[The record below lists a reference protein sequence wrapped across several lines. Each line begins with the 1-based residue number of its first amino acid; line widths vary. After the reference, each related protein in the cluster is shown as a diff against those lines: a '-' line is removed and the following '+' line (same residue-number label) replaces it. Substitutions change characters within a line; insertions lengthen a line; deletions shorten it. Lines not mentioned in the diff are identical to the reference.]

1 VPVYVSSSPLQVIW
15 DLGWKDCSL
24 LFTEG
29 FAAPGANVSSC
40 CLSLV
45 LADAV
50 AAEDAGCV

>member
-1 VPVYVSSSPLQVIW
+1 MPVYVSSSPLQVIW